1 MRILIVEDER
11 KLADNIARLL
21 RQERYECEQVHDG
34 MTALDRLYTHHF
46 DLMLLDVMLPGLDG
60 ITLLR
65 QIREH
70 DNDLPVLMLTARDRV
85 EDRVGG
91 LDAGADDYLSKPFSN
106 LELLARI
113 RSLLRRRGMTRA
125 GIVTVGTLSLDT
137 QTRVVT
143 RGDGRI
149 DLTAKEFI
157 LLELFMLNP
166 DVVLTRL
173 QISEYLWGESGM
185 ERSSNAINAHLK
197 NLRKKLGSDCIETVH
212 ALGYVLRGK
221 KGSDGA

>member
-21 RQERYECEQVHDG
+21 RQERYECEQAHDG

-65 QIREH
+65 QIREQ
-70 DNDLPVLMLTARDRV
+70 DNDLPVLMLTARDRI

-113 RSLLRRRGMTRA
+113 RSLLRRRGMTRS
-125 GIVTVGTLSLDT
+125 GIVIVGTLSLDT

-143 RGDGRI
+143 HADERV

-197 NLRKKLGSDCIETVH
+197 NLRKKLGSECIETVH
-212 ALGYVLRGK
+212 ALGYVLRSK
-221 KGSDGA
+221 KAGDGQ